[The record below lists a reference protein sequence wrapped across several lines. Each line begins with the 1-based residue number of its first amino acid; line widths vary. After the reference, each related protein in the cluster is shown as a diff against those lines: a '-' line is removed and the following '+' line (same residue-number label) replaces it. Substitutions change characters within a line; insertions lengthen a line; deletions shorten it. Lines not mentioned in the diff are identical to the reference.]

1 MMTPTKTTIVTGGNA
16 GLGWACSCVLA
27 QEPGTLV
34 VIACRDPARGEA
46 AAASLRQAGGAARV
60 LPLDLAS
67 QQSVHRFAAA
77 FRMAGLPPLAG
88 LVCNAGVQDYGKPT
102 RTADGHETTFGVNHL
117 GHYALVRRLLPDFTI
132 GGRIVFV
139 SSNTHDPAQKTG
151 MPAPHDQNARALASD
166 FEPGSK
172 AGQVRY
178 TSSKLCNI
186 LCAYELARRL
196 QASSDPRLQSLFV
209 NAFDPGMVPGTG
221 LARSYPAT
229 LRFVWRYIL
238 PALTLFKT
246 NVNRPHTSG
255 RRLAALVHGS
265 MGDFTGQYVSM
276 GQVAAS
282 SPLSHDAEKARDLWD
297 TSAVMTGIPV
307 ELLASEAALG
317 AVV

>member
-1 MMTPTKTTIVTGGNA
+1 MAETKAYIVTGGNA
-16 GLGWACSCVLA
+16 GLGYACSRVLA
-27 QEPGTLV
+27 QEPGALV

-46 AAASLRQAGGAARV
+46 AAAALRQAGGAVRV

-67 QQSVHRFAAA
+67 QRSVHDFADA
-77 FRMAGLPPLAG
+77 FRTAGLPPLLG
-88 LVCNAGVQDYGKPT
+88 LVCNAGVQDHGKPT

-117 GHYALVRRLLPDFTI
+117 GHYALMRLLLPDFTT

-151 MPAPHDQNARALASD
+151 MPAPCYQNARALASN

-196 QASSDPRLQSLFV
+196 KESGDPRLESLLV

-221 LARSYPAT
+221 LARSYPAP

-238 PALTLFKT
+238 PALTLFQK
-246 NVNRPHTSG
+246 NVNRPGTSG
-255 RRLAALVHGS
+255 RRLAALADGS
-265 MGDFTGQYVSM
+265 MGNFTKQYVSM

-282 SPLSHDAEKARDLWD
+282 SSLSHNADKARDLWD
-297 TSAVMTGIPV
+297 TSAAMTGFPV
-307 ELLASEAALG
+307 ELGAPRAALG
-317 AVV
+317 AVA

>member
-1 MMTPTKTTIVTGGNA
+1 MAETRTYIVTGGNT
-16 GLGWACSCVLA
+16 GLGYACSRVLV
-27 QEPGTLV
+27 QEPGALV
-34 VIACRDPARGEA
+34 VIACRNPARGEA
-46 AAASLRQAGGAARV
+46 AAASLRQTGGAVRV

-67 QQSVHRFAAA
+67 QRSVHNFADA
-77 FRMAGLPPLAG
+77 FHAAGLPPLVG
-88 LVCNAGVQDYGKPT
+88 LVCNAGVQDHGKPT
-102 RTADGHETTFGVNHL
+102 RTVDGHETTFGVNHL
-117 GHYALVRRLLPDFTI
+117 GHYALARRLLPDFTT

-139 SSNTHDPAQKTG
+139 SSNTHDPAQRTG
-151 MPAPHDQNARALASD
+151 MPAPRYQTARALASD

-196 QASSDPRLQSLFV
+196 NGSDDPRLQSLLV

-221 LARSYPAT
+221 LARSYPAP

-238 PALTLFKT
+238 PALTLFKK
-246 NVNRPHTSG
+246 NVNHPDTSG
-255 RRLAALVHGS
+255 RRLAALADGS
-265 MGDFTGQYVSM
+265 MGHFTGQYVSM

-282 SPLSHDAEKARDLWD
+282 SPLSHDADKARGLWD
-297 TSAVMTGIPV
+297 TSAAIIGFPA
-307 ELLASEAALG
+307 ELGATRAALS